1 MKLAQLFVKAAMDL
15 NLQTEDKATTLRY
28 LAERFAAAGGIS
40 DVDSY
45 VEKLSAREALS
56 TTGVGEEI
64 AIPHA
69 QDASIKSAAIV
80 FARSQAG
87 VEWASFDD
95 QPAKLIFM
103 IAAPEGGGEHL
114 QALARLSSILMNPE
128 AKTALLQAE
137 TADEVV
143 NVIARF
149 EAEKEAAE
157 AAQEAA
163 QAAEAAKAA
172 DDLSATSAS
181 PASTQ
186 ATDEIYILAVTAC
199 PTGIAHTYMA
209 EEKLNQAAK
218 NAGYAIKV
226 ETNGQTGVGNRLTKA
241 DIARATAIIV
251 AADKQVEMARF
262 DGKPVIVTKVSDGIN
277 KASELVE
284 RAASQDAKIYH
295 ANAADMAGTS
305 DESDEKESLGRQ
317 FYKHMMNGVS
327 HMLPFVVAGGI
338 LIAFSFFWGINSAN
352 PADPSYNEIAHVLKT
367 LGDLSFAMML
377 PVLAGFIGQ
386 SIADRPGLVIGFMGG
401 VFANPGVLSGFS
413 AAGIFE
419 DTIASGFLGALV
431 AGFLAGGIVWV
442 LRRALSWLPKS
453 LEGMKPIFLFPV
465 LGVLTM
471 GLLMFFVINAPM
483 GAIML
488 GLQNLLSSVPRELS
502 VVLGFLA
509 AAMMSIDMGGPLNKA
524 AYVTGTAL
532 VTAADG
538 AGSDVMAA
546 VMIGG
551 MVPPLAI
558 AISATLNKHLWAPEQ
573 RDSALVN
580 YVMGAAFITEG
591 AIPFAAVNPLKV
603 IPSLAIGSGVAG
615 ALSMLFGSVSY
626 VPHGGLF
633 AVIAGGVT
641 NPIMY
646 IVAWIVGGFVG
657 ALLLNILMKK
667 ETNK

>member
-28 LAERFAAAGGIS
+28 LAERFAEAGGVN

-45 VEKLSAREALS
+45 VEKLNAREALS

-128 AKTALLQAE
+128 AKVALLQAK

-143 NVIARF
+143 DVIARF

-157 AAQEAA
+157 AAEELA
-163 QAAEAAKAA
+163 QAAEAA
-172 DDLSATSAS
+172 DLPETSA
-181 PASTQ
+181 Q
-186 ATDEIYILAVTAC
+186 ATTSSQAKDDIYILAVTAC

-218 NAGYAIKV
+218 KAGYAIKV

-262 DGKPVIVTKVSDGIN
+262 DGKPVIVTKVADGIN

-295 ANAADMAGTS
+295 ANQADMAAGAN
-305 DESDEKESLGRQ
+305 DDSDEKESLGRQ

-401 VFANPGVLSGFS
+401 VFANPGVLSGFN
-413 AAGIFE
+413 AGGIFE

-488 GLQNLLSSVPRELS
+488 GLQDLLNSVPRELS
-502 VVLGFLA
+502 LVLGFLA

-558 AISATLNKHLWAPEQ
+558 AISATLNKTLWAPEQ

-646 IVAWIVGGFVG
+646 IVSWLVGGFVG
-657 ALLLNILMKK
+657 AILLNVLLKK
-667 ETNK
+667 DTNK

>member
-28 LAERFAAAGGIS
+28 LAERFAEAGGVN

-45 VEKLSAREALS
+45 VEKLNAREALS

-128 AKTALLQAE
+128 AKVALLQAK

-143 NVIARF
+143 DVIARF

-157 AAQEAA
+157 AAEAA
-163 QAAEAAKAA
+163 
-172 DDLSATSAS
+172 DLPETSA
-181 PASTQ
+181 Q
-186 ATDEIYILAVTAC
+186 ATTSSQAKDDIYILAVTAC

-218 NAGYAIKV
+218 KAGYAIKV

-262 DGKPVIVTKVSDGIN
+262 DGKPVIVTKVADGIN
-277 KASELVE
+277 KASELIE
-284 RAASQDAKIYH
+284 RAASQEGKIYH
-295 ANAADMAGTS
+295 ANKSDIAGTS

-401 VFANPGVLSGFS
+401 VFANPGVLSGFN
-413 AAGIFE
+413 AGGIFE

-488 GLQNLLSSVPRELS
+488 GLQDLLNSVPRELS
-502 VVLGFLA
+502 LVLGFLA

-558 AISATLNKHLWAPEQ
+558 AISATLNKTLWAPEQ

-646 IVAWIVGGFVG
+646 IVSWLVGGFVG
-657 ALLLNILMKK
+657 AILLNVLLKK
-667 ETNK
+667 DTNK